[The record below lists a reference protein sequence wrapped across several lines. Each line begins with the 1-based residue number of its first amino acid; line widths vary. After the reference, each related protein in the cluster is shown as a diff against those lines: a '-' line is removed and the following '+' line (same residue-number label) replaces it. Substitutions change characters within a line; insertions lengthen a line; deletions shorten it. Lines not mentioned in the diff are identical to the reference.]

1 MTHDGLALGKE
12 DPGTEGKEEDPGT
25 EGKDFWKRWLDNS
38 PVIVGI
44 LSVAVV
50 AIRLLGVSRGD
61 PQIAYAILQAGGT
74 GNVLIGTLVST
85 LGLLAIPS
93 LAAFGFYTF
102 KHRHD
107 RSLVEFHVLLAGS
120 LAMLYIALYMAPI
133 DFLILGILEAVAAI
147 AAARILEHREPKSSW
162 DGKKI
167 LSLFICFYISVVLL
181 FELASPTPWLPIQA
195 ISVAGQSPFSGYVL
209 SQADGQTSI
218 LTYNPDGVI
227 NVPSQRV
234 LATTQCTPHYYM
246 EEQTTIVYAIERFIN
261 KLTNYPAC
269 PATRYS
275 QSSQARGS

>member
-1 MTHDGLALGKE
+1 MLLVMTHDSLA
-12 DPGTEGKEEDPGT
+12 PGNENSAT
-25 EGKDFWKRWLDNS
+25 EGKDLWKRWLDNW
-38 PVIVGI
+38 PIIIGI

-50 AIRLLGVSRGD
+50 AIRLLGVARGD

-102 KHRHD
+102 KHKD
-107 RSLVEFHVLLAGS
+107 DKSLVEFHILLVGS

-133 DFLILGILEAVAAI
+133 DFLALGVLEAVASI
-147 AAARILEHREPKSSW
+147 AAAHILKHREPKSSW

-195 ISVAGQSPFSGYVL
+195 ISVAGQKTFSGYVL
-209 SQADGQTSI
+209 SQANGQTSI
-218 LTYNPDGVI
+218 LTYSPDGVI
-227 NVPSQRV
+227 NVPSRRV
-234 LATTQCTPHYYM
+234 LATTQCTPHFYI
-246 EEQTTIVYAIERFIN
+246 EDQATIVYVIERFIN
-261 KLTNYPAC
+261 KLSDYPTC

-275 QSSQARGS
+275 HGEEAASAGR